1 MKKFH
6 DNPCFFSTITSIAAM
21 SKHSKDNLL
30 VNFTRH
36 NKDMEEIQKALENF
50 LEGKW
55 VEFSRF
61 FFLSN
66 DELLLILAEGK
77 SNIFAV
83 QPHLRKLFENIAKF
97 ELMKDSLNEIGFILS
112 AEGEKVKIASIRP
125 GTESVEVWM
134 NKLRANMLSAVA
146 RFIKD
151 ALTERERD
159 EDNKF
164 RLEWIKS

>member
-6 DNPCFFSTITSIAAM
+6 DNPCFFPTITSATAM

-30 VNFTRH
+30 INFTQH
-36 NKDMEEIQKALENF
+36 NKTMEEIQRALENF

-77 SNIFAV
+77 GNIFAV
-83 QPHLRKLFENIAKF
+83 
-97 ELMKDSLNEIGFILS
+97 
-112 AEGEKVKIASIRP
+112 
-125 GTESVEVWM
+125 
-134 NKLRANMLSAVA
+134 
-146 RFIKD
+146 
-151 ALTERERD
+151 
-159 EDNKF
+159 
-164 RLEWIKS
+164 